1 MNGITI
7 MLISIAVLLLAYIFY
22 GRWIAKKWGID

>member
-7 MLISIAVLLLAYIFY
+7 MIISLAVLLLSYILY
-22 GRWIAKKWGID
+22 GRWIAKNGE